1 MKRVV
6 TTGKTV
12 EDAITS
18 ALVRLGA
25 TRAQV
30 EVQVIHEPVKGIL
43 GFIGGKDA
51 EVEVRLNLPPQEEA
65 KQFLVD
71 MVTRMGVE
79 AVVRV
84 RPFES
89 AEEQS
94 YLLEVVCDD
103 EAELAS
109 IIGRHGTVLDS
120 MQYLVNIVANKEH
133 GDFIKFVVDA
143 GGYRDRRRKGLERIA
158 DQAANRAV
166 RTRRPVELD
175 EMPSSDRKVIHSR
188 LQTRS
193 DVTTSSEGV
202 DPHRKVIV
210 TPIRGNRGRRSGHHG
225 V

>member
-6 TTGKTV
+6 ATGKTV

-51 EVEVRLNLPPQEEA
+51 EVEVRLNLPPQENA
-65 KQFLVD
+65 KLFLTD
-71 MVTRMGVE
+71 TVTRMGVD

-84 RPFES
+84 RPIELT
-89 AEEQS
+89 EGPS

-109 IIGRHGTVLDS
+109 VIGRHGSVLDS
-120 MQYLVNIVANKEH
+120 LQYLVNIVANREH
-133 GDFIKFVVDA
+133 SDFVKFIVDA
-143 GGYRDRRRKGLERIA
+143 GGYRERRRKGLERIA

-166 RTRRPVELD
+166 RTRRPVQLE
-175 EMPSSDRKVIHSR
+175 EMASSDRKVIHSR
-188 LQTRS
+188 LQARS

-202 DPHRKVIV
+202 DPHRKVVV
-210 TPIRGNRGRRSGHHG
+210 TPVRGPRSKRVGHHG
-225 V
+225 G